1 MKIGVNL
8 WFLTLIIA
16 IIKVS
21 FTKRSGYKVSKLH
34 LPSKPISFGTEG
46 SQLSSLGYFCQ

>member
-1 MKIGVNL
+1 MRIQVNL

-21 FTKRSGYKVSKLH
+21 FAKNSGYKVSKFH
-34 LPSKPISFGTEG
+34 LP
-46 SQLSSLGYFCQ
+46 